1 MRLILTIAFLIA
13 LPAAQAQTLG
23 GNAAYNFLKFPF
35 TPQASAAGGV
45 NVSYLAADLGIAVH
59 NPALLQ
65 SGMHQQ
71 VTINFTEF
79 SGLTAYQLAGAWH
92 STKQQTTYG
101 ASLFF
106 INYGDLERTDPS
118 GNRSG
123 TFRASDFVV
132 HFSGARRYLTR
143 WQYGFSLK
151 LIRSAYDL
159 YRSTA
164 VAADAA
170 ILYSDTTRLLTVSA
184 LARNMGSQVKSYAG
198 TREDLPFDLQAGITK
213 KLKNAPFAFSLT
225 LQQLHRYRLVYRDSV
240 FNAENNFTTG
250 DSFFDNVFNHM
261 VLATHL
267 YLGRHIE
274 ATIGYN
280 RLRRNE
286 GNIGGAGNGLTG
298 FSAGFVTRFEKL
310 HLSYARSSYQKG
322 IAYNQFGINLMMD
335 GLFGAGGF

>member
-1 MRLILTIAFLIA
+1 MRLILTIAFLLA
-13 LPAAQAQTLG
+13 RQAAQAQTLG

-35 TPQASAAGGV
+35 TPQASASGGV
-45 NVSYLAADLGIAVH
+45 NVSYQADLGIAVH

-65 SGMHQQ
+65 SGLHQQ
-71 VTINFTEF
+71 ATVNFTEF
-79 SGLTAYQLAGAWH
+79 SGLTAYQLGGAWH

-101 ASLFF
+101 ASLFYF
-106 INYGDLERTDPS
+106 DYGDLERTDPS

-123 TFRASDFVV
+123 SFRASDYVV
-132 HFSGARRYLTR
+132 QFSGAKRYLTR
-143 WQYGFSLK
+143 WQYGLSVK

-170 ILYSDTTRLLTVSA
+170 ILYSDTTRWLTISV
-184 LARNMGSQVKSYAG
+184 LARNMGSPLSSYAG
-198 TREDLPFDLQAGITK
+198 TRDDLPFDLQAGITQ
-213 KLKNAPFAFSLT
+213 KLKHAPFAFSLT

-240 FNAENNFTTG
+240 FNAENNFTTSN
-250 DSFFDNVFNHM
+250 SFFDNVFNHM
-261 VLATHL
+261 VLATHVN
-267 YLGRHIE
+267 LGHHLE

-298 FSAGFVTRFEKL
+298 FSAGFLARFEKL
-310 HLSYARSSYQKG
+310 HFSYARSSYQNG
-322 IAYNQFGINLMMD
+322 IAYNQLGINLMMD
-335 GLFGAGGF
+335 RLFGAGRL